1 MREMRNACL
10 LLLVHASKRDR
21 QIGNQE
27 RARSDGG
34 GGEGDAVQG

>member
-1 MREMRNACL
+1 MLAAGS
-10 LLLVHASKRDR
+10 VDASKRDR

-27 RARSDGG
+27 QTRTDG